1 MYMRSTRPSPPIFI
15 HKEKAWWGEGGR
27 SWSCTHGCCS
37 ESTPPVRESHLSVR
51 KCTYGPL
58 TSKIIVIY
66 IKTSHRRAYYRKVF
80 RNFAP
85 CRFDFTVWFVCV
97 ANEAE
102 LWRGGGDPSPSD
114 FLFFFFFFFLR
125 LEHKDPSALASPPC
139 RWLEDQRLSA
149 RLNEPR
155 VEASAL
161 RGRTEHE
168 WGIST
173 NLYSPPLGICKMICG
188 KFV

>member
-1 MYMRSTRPSPPIFI
+1 MT
-15 HKEKAWWGEGGR
+15 
-27 SWSCTHGCCS
+27 
-37 ESTPPVRESHLSVR
+37 
-51 KCTYGPL
+51 
-58 TSKIIVIY
+58 
-66 IKTSHRRAYYRKVF
+66 
-80 RNFAP
+80 
-85 CRFDFTVWFVCV
+85 
-97 ANEAE
+97 
-102 LWRGGGDPSPSD
+102 GGGGSFTFRFSF
-114 FLFFFFFFFLR
+114 FLLLLFLR

>member
-37 ESTPPVRESHLSVR
+37 ESTPRVRESHLSVR

-85 CRFDFTVWFVCV
+85 RRFDFTVWFVCV

-102 LWRGGGDPSPSD
+102 LWRGGGGSFTFRFS
-114 FLFFFFFFFLR
+114 FFLLLLLLKVR
-125 LEHKDPSALASPPC
+125 TQRPLSSGQPTLQMAGGSEAVSTLKRAKSRGFSPAG
-139 RWLEDQRLSA
+139 EDRAWMGYFHQ
-149 RLNEPR
+149 
-155 VEASAL
+155 
-161 RGRTEHE
+161 
-168 WGIST
+168 
-173 NLYSPPLGICKMICG
+173 PL
-188 KFV
+188 